1 MQSVLTRTDSLTKPL
16 SEFRMGKY
24 VLLRQLG
31 QGGSATI
38 YLAEQISCKS
48 QVVLKEAIE
57 FVKPPSKTPRLCKS
71 LRRDK
76 ESLSRLSARA
86 QALCPVL
93 LKPPLIQTSPLC

>member
-38 YLAEQISCKS
+38 YLASKS
-48 QVVLKEAIE
+48 SA
-57 FVKPPSKTPRLCKS
+57 
-71 LRRDK
+71 
-76 ESLSRLSARA
+76 SLSIS
-86 QALCPVL
+86 
-93 LKPPLIQTSPLC
+93 I